1 MKLLHQLL
9 QLVGLKVKSKR
20 PKKLKRSVSEDE
32 DDDKWLEEQIR
43 KIDMQMNDGI
53 DRNQSS

>member
-9 QLVGLKVKSKR
+9 QLVSLKVKSKR
-20 PKKLKRSVSEDE
+20 YRQLKRSVSEDE

-43 KIDMQMNDGI
+43 KIDTQMNDGI
-53 DRNQSS
+53 NRNQSS